1 MENNNKKSWMN
12 IQLFGEGEGAP
23 APSGEPQDPTPS
35 VNYEEEC
42 KRQAAEIE
50 KLKAAISK
58 TNSENADYKKK
69 ALEKMSEEEKRAKE
83 IQELIAS
90 KDALEA
96 ELKTIRTK
104 QEILDNGFTP
114 AECEKLMK
122 GNLSIKDFAEILK
135 TRLDENTK
143 SVTAGLIKK
152 TTPATPMGDGS
163 GSAKTQEKSA
173 FQLRQESNRRTTNKV
188 EL

>member
-12 IQLFGEGEGAP
+12 IQLFGEGEGAQ

-35 VNYEEEC
+35 VNYEEAY
-42 KRQAAEIE
+42 KKQVAEIAR
-50 KLKAAISK
+50 LKESISK
-58 TNSENADYKKK
+58 TNSENAEYKRK
-69 ALEKMSEEEKRAKE
+69 EMERMSDEERKAKE
-83 IQELIAS
+83 LQDLISS
-90 KDALEA
+90 KEALEA
-96 ELKTIRTK
+96 ELKNIRIK
-104 QEILDNGFTP
+104 QDILDNGFTP
-114 AECEKLMK
+114 AECEKLVK
-122 GNLSIKDFAEILK
+122 GNLSVKDFAEIMK
-135 TRLDENTK
+135 ARLDENTK